1 MDRKKIK
8 QTILKRTRKSVTKAS
23 RIMAK
28 PWRRSVPYIFM
39 GTVFILGF
47 CALLLVV
54 QEKLALAGRVV
65 LVAMVL
71 AGIEYHFRKFSAGPS
86 SMEDEFSALSDILC
100 FTVVPGFLIY
110 GLAFRGWG
118 TLGLIALFIIIF
130 GGLSRLSLY
139 KIYNPITVTRG
150 FIGIPLTINA
160 AFISLVAQLVEPG
173 GLEPG
178 YRLALLAVVIG
189 LTFLTVS
196 TIPYPNPA
204 DRPVIFLLVLL
215 AVAMIFLGP
224 TAAKIATWLLL
235 VGGTIYIVVAPFGA
249 KKG

>member
-1 MDRKKIK
+1 
-8 QTILKRTRKSVTKAS
+8 
-23 RIMAK
+23 MAK
-28 PWRRSVPYIFM
+28 PWRRSIPYIFM

-47 CALLLVV
+47 CALLLVI
-54 QEKLALAGRVV
+54 QEKLPLAGRVV
-65 LVAMVL
+65 LAAMVL

-118 TLGLIALFIIIF
+118 ILGLIALFIIIF

-139 KIYNPITVTRG
+139 KIYNPITVKRG

-178 YRLALLAVVIG
+178 YRLALLVVVIG

-215 AVAMIFLGP
+215 AVATIFLGP
-224 TAAKIATWLLL
+224 PAATKIAVWLLL
-235 VGGTIYIVVAPFGA
+235 VGGTIYIVIAPFGV

>member
-8 QTILKRTRKSVTKAS
+8 QAIIKRTKKRVT
-23 RIMAK
+23 RPPRLRAK
-28 PWRRSVPYIFM
+28 PWRRSIPYIFM
-39 GTVFILGF
+39 GIVFTLGF
-47 CALLLVV
+47 CALLLVI
-54 QEKLALAGRVV
+54 QEKPALAGRVV
-65 LVAMVL
+65 LAAMVL
-71 AGIEYHFRKFSAGPS
+71 AGMEYHFRNLSAGPS
-86 SMEDEFSALSDILC
+86 SMEHEFSALSDSLC

-139 KIYNPITVTRG
+139 KIYNPITVKKG

-160 AFISLVAQLVEPG
+160 AFISLMAQLVEPG

-196 TIPYPNPA
+196 TIRYPNPA
-204 DRPVIFLLVLL
+204 DQPGIFLLVIL
-215 AVAMIFLGP
+215 AVAAVFLGP
-224 TAAKIATWLLL
+224 PAARIAVWLLL
-235 VGGTIYIVVAPFGA
+235 MGGTIYIVIAPFGV